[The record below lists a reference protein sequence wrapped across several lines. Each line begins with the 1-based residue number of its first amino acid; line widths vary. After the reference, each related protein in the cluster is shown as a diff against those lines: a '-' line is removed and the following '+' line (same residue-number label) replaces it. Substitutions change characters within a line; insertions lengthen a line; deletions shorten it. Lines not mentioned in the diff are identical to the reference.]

1 MRKTGFGIAIL
12 LLCINLHAQVVSGPM
27 LGQVEL
33 RTAKI
38 WLEVAPAVKTVVLQ
52 YEKQGS
58 NHSKSITYKGTLGTE
73 FNPILFEVGGLDVNT
88 TYAYRF
94 LVDGKPA
101 PQQGTF
107 TTRDLWQYR
116 KSAPDFTFLAG
127 SCAYFNE
134 LPYDRPGKPYGQD
147 SSIFQTMAREK
158 AAFMLWTGDNWYTRE
173 VDYGSA
179 WGLWYR
185 PHRDRSR
192 SVLQPFLKA
201 MPHYASWDDHD
212 YGPNNADGSYI
223 LKEESRN
230 VFMHYWANPTY
241 GHAGQGI
248 YTKVS
253 YSDVDIF
260 LCDDRWWRS
269 ADEVKDSVN
278 GRPNP
283 EKILLGAVQLQWLKN
298 ALLSSTATFK
308 IIVIGSQV
316 LNPVSPYDRWSA
328 FSVEYNDLMGFLKS
342 YGINGVLFLSG
353 DRHHSEVIKVDRP
366 GSYPLF
372 DVTISPLTSGTYPFS
387 GPELNNPYRLLGIA
401 EKQNYGRIAVSG
413 PKGERQLTVTFAGLH
428 GEELGHWSVMESN
441 LKTPR

>member
-1 MRKTGFGIAIL
+1 MRKTGLGITLVL
-12 LLCINLHAQVVSGPM
+12 LFVNLHAQVVSGPM

-52 YEKQGS
+52 YGKHGRGI
-58 NHSKSITYKGTLGTE
+58 SKIVSYKGELGKE
-73 FNPILFEVGGLDVNT
+73 FNPIIFEIGGLDVNT
-88 TYAYRF
+88 TYSYHF
-94 LVDGKPA
+94 LIDGKVV
-101 PQQGTF
+101 PQHGTF
-107 TTRDLWQYR
+107 TTKELWQYR
-116 KSAPDFTFLAG
+116 KSAPDFTFLTG

-134 LPYDRPGKPYGQD
+134 PPYDRPGKPYGQD
-147 SSIFQTMAREK
+147 SSIFETMAKEK

-185 PHRDRSR
+185 PHHDRSHA
-192 SVLQPFLKA
+192 VLQPFLKA

-212 YGPNNADGSYI
+212 YGPNNSDGSYI

-230 VFMHYWANPTY
+230 VFMHYWANPSY
-241 GHAGQGI
+241 GHNGQGI
-248 YTKVS
+248 YTKLS

-269 ADEVKDSVN
+269 ADDVKDSVN

-283 EKILLGAVQLQWLKN
+283 EKMLLGPVQMQWLKN
-298 ALLSSTATFK
+298 AVLSSSATFK

-316 LNPVSPYDRWSA
+316 LNPVSPFDRWSA
-328 FSVEYNDLMGFLKS
+328 FSFEFNELMGFLKS
-342 YGINGVLFLSG
+342 YGISGVLFLSG
-353 DRHHSEVIKVDRP
+353 DRHHSEVIKVERP
-366 GSYPLF
+366 GTYPLF
-372 DVTISPLTSGTYPFS
+372 DVTVSPLTSGMYPFS

-401 EKQNYGRIAVSG
+401 EKQNYGRITVRGA
-413 PKGERQLTVTFAGLH
+413 KGQRQLEVTFVGLH
-428 GEELGHWSVMESN
+428 GEALGRWSVAETD
-441 LKTPR
+441 LKIPK